1 MKRFSRI
8 LTVFAVCGAIAST
21 AAAEPRFS
29 VLHKLQVHKLVLE
42 ETPVAHLALAAHF
55 RGVGNEYFTEAERFA
70 AAAIASRANANRS
83 AITNAGARYDRLAAD
98 ARAWGIRAY
107 ALAAYHVDRA
117 AGVNAVLPRGGSELQ
132 SGRGAPEPTAQQLR
146 QLSLT
151 ARTRRDHLVL
161 VEYYTTVA
169 QERSADERRHRN
181 AAVGFRAGIH
191 KGFNDFGA
199 ACERLAR
206 TARREARRAEESASL
221 HEALAN
227 IG

>member
-8 LTVFAVCGAIAST
+8 LTVSAICSAIAVS
-21 AAAEPRFS
+21 AAAEPRSS
-29 VLHKLQVHKLVLE
+29 VLHKLQVQKLVLE
-42 ETPVAHLALAAHF
+42 ETPVADLALAAHF
-55 RGVGNEYFTEAERFA
+55 RGVGSEYFTEAERLMA
-70 AAAIASRANANRS
+70 AAAVARANANRS
-83 AITNAGARYDRLAAD
+83 ATTNAGAHHERLAAA
-98 ARAWGIRAY
+98 ARAWGLKAY

-117 AGVNAVLPRGGSELQ
+117 AGAAPVLPRGGSELQ
-132 SGRGAPEPTAQQLR
+132 GGRGAPEPTAQQLR

-169 QERSADERRHRN
+169 QERAADVRRHLN

-191 KGFNDFGA
+191 KGGQDLGGG
-199 ACERLAR
+199 CERLAR
-206 TARREARRAEESASL
+206 AARREARRAEESASL